1 MAAPVSHAPPGNG
14 GCLIETF
21 PTADLLAARAA
32 ALFFVA
38 ARQALAARGRF
49 TVALSGGTSPL
60 PLFRRLGEEA
70 PHTGIDWGA
79 VHVFWADERCVP
91 PDHGESNFRQ
101 ANELFLS
108 RLPGPG
114 PVIHRIAGE
123 LLPQVAAERYAAE
136 LSSIFGSVRRP
147 DFDLIL
153 LGVGSDGHTA
163 SLFPGMNWAAHAGQ
177 STMAVFVEKLRS
189 HRITLTLPVLNAA
202 RQVLFL
208 VTGAD
213 KAAIVAA
220 ILQGPGGTNC
230 PAALVRPHDGTVAW
244 LLDGEAAGRLVSLKI
259 QKTGEVFEP

>member
-1 MAAPVSHAPPGNG
+1 MAAPVNHTPPGNG
-14 GCLIETF
+14 GFLIEAF
-21 PTADLLAARAA
+21 PTADLVAARAA
-32 ALFFVA
+32 ALFFAA
-38 ARQALAARGRF
+38 AREALVVRGRF

-60 PLFRRLGEEA
+60 PLFRRLGEAA
-70 PHTGIDWGA
+70 PHSGIDWGA

-114 PVIHRIAGE
+114 PVIHRIPGE

-136 LSSIFGSVRRP
+136 LSSIFGLVRRP

-163 SLFPGMNWAAHAGQ
+163 SLFPGMDLAAQVGRNAV
-177 STMAVFVEKLRS
+177 SVFVEKLSS

-220 ILQGPGGTNC
+220 ILQGPGGTNY
-230 PAALVRPHDGTVAW
+230 PAALVRPDSGTVAW
-244 LLDGEAAGRLVSLKI
+244 LLDGEAAARLTRRSRH
-259 QKTGEVFEP
+259 TEGT